1 MKVAI
6 VHDDLVQWGGAER
19 VLQAITEVFPEAP
32 IYTSLF
38 NNKHP
43 ILNKYFRNKKII
55 TSFLQKI
62 PGWKILYKTLLPLYP
77 IAFEQFNFEEYDLVI
92 SQTTR
97 FAKAIIAKPETTH
110 IAYIHTPPRFLWNF
124 SGQSSLKILNPYFS
138 YLKRF
143 DKVSSTRPD
152 FLLAGSKNAKTRIEK
167 IYEKESKVLYPFVDL
182 NLFDINRSFDGGYF
196 LIIARLNKY
205 KRVDLAVE
213 VFNENPKLNL
223 KIIGIGT
230 EFGSLKQKAKE
241 NIQFVT
247 SASEDLM
254 IDLVSG
260 CKGLIITAEEDF
272 GMSALEAQAMGKAV
286 LALGKGGS
294 LETVVE
300 GKTGIFFKAQT
311 KEELNSA
318 LDRFIK
324 AKFAKIDC
332 YVQAKRFSKENF
344 KNKLKEYVLRF
355 C

>member
-1 MKVAI
+1 MKVVI

-43 ILNKYFRNKKII
+43 ILNKYFKDKKII
-55 TSFLQKI
+55 TSFIQKI
-62 PGWKILYKTLLPLYP
+62 PGWKIFYKTLLPLYP

-97 FAKAIIAKPETTH
+97 FAKAIITKPATTH
-110 IAYIHTPPRFLWNF
+110 ISLVHTPPRFLWNF
-124 SGQSSLKILNPYFS
+124 SGQSSPKILSPYFA

-143 DKVSSTRPD
+143 DMVSSHRPD
-152 FLLAGSKNAKTRIEK
+152 FLLAGSKNARDRIEK
-167 IYEKESKVLYPFVDL
+167 IYAKKSEVLYPFVDL
-182 NLFDINRSFDGGYF
+182 NLFDINKSFDGGYF

-205 KRVDLAVE
+205 KRVDLAVD

-223 KIIGIGT
+223 KIVGT
-230 EFGSLKQKAKE
+230 GPELSNLIEKAKE
-241 NIQFVT
+241 NIQFIT
-247 SASEDLM
+247 SASEDLI
-254 IDLVSG
+254 IDLIAG
-260 CKGLIITAEEDF
+260 CRGLIITAEEDF
-272 GMSALEAQAMGKAV
+272 GMSALEAQAMGKPV

-294 LETVVE
+294 LETVID
-300 GKTGIFFKAQT
+300 GKTGIFFNSQT
-311 KEELNSA
+311 KEELKSA

-332 YVQAKRFSKENF
+332 YAQAKRFSKDNF
-344 KNKLKEYVLRF
+344 KDKLKEYVLRF
-355 C
+355 R